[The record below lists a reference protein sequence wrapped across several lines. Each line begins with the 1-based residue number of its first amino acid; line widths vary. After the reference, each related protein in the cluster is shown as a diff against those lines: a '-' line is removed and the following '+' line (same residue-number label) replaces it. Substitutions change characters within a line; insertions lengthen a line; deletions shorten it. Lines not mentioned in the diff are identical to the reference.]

1 MRRVHGTIGF
11 RRFEQLLL
19 DDRRSRFGSGED
31 GFLPHATADPASEV
45 STWPFPETYATFH
58 DLKQREAPAYENR
71 STIESAELLMS
82 YNVGPFLSRLLDVPT
97 QVIVA
102 EKDDL
107 TLWDLEIEAYNAIP
121 TAKKRLVVIG
131 GSTHMTLYSD
141 RSLLAEAAA
150 AASDW
155 FARHLLGRTGS
166 PAYDPA
172 A

>member
-19 DDRRSRFGSGED
+19 NDRRARFVSGED
-31 GFLPHATADPASEV
+31 GFLAHAAPDPASEI
-45 STWPFPETYATFH
+45 STWPFPETYETFLE
-58 DLKQREAPAYENR
+58 LKQSEAPAYENR

-82 YNVGPFLSRLLDVPT
+82 YNVGPFLPRLLDVPT

-102 EKDDL
+102 ENDDL
-107 TLWDLEIEAYNAIP
+107 TLWDLEIDAYNRIP

-141 RSLLAEAAA
+141 RSLLGEAAVA
-150 AASDW
+150 AGDW
-155 FARHLLGRTGS
+155 YLRYL
-166 PAYDPA
+166 
-172 A
+172 